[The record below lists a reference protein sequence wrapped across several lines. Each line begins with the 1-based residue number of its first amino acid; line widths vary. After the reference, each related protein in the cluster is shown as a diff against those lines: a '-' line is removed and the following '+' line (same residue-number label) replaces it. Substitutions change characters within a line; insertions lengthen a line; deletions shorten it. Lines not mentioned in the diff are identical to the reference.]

1 MLNSEAGLL
10 LLLLLFLLLVDL
22 LNEMYKKSSIVL
34 SEQK

>member
-1 MLNSEAGLL
+1 MLNSEAGL

>member
-10 LLLLLFLLLVDL
+10 LLLFFLLLVDL